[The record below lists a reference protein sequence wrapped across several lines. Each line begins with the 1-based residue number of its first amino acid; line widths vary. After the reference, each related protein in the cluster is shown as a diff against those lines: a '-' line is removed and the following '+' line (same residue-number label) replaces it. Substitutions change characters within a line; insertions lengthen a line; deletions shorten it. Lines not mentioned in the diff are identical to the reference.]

1 MTRRPSK
8 LFLFVLILVA
18 AAALLLPTA
27 AMAGWTW
34 DVADGGGWTW
44 DGSSG
49 APADTTPASADTSG

>member
-34 DVADGGGWTW
+34 DGADGWTW

-49 APADTTPASADTSG
+49 VPADTTPASADTSG